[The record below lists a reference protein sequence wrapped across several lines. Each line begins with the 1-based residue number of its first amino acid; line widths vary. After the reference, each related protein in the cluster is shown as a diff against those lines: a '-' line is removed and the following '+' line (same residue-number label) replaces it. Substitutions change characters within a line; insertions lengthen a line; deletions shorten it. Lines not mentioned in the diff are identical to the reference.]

1 MRSAAA
7 SMPTLLTASEA
18 ADAVRRLSVVE
29 RKVDGGRRRVPLQ
42 RVDGSSMW
50 KHAGFRTM
58 AEWMA
63 AKTGDPVPVLAG
75 LLDTAKKLG
84 SCPATAEAF
93 AAGEVSVAA
102 AREIA
107 GAVAVD
113 PGAEAGLLAVAR
125 HGDHRRLVD
134 RAAKV
139 RQAARSAEDEAA
151 KHARLRARRFARTHT
166 DADGLVIL
174 HAGFAP
180 KDWAPYAAAWQRG
193 TDAEFTRAR
202 RQGRRD
208 GPQAYAA
215 DALLAMLARAPV
227 RNDAPP
233 ARRRRRRCWPGRP
246 GVPSRHRYR
255 RWAEP
260 TAPPSARHHHD
271 DRPNPKSW
279 CWSTASP

>member
-1 MRSAAA
+1 
-7 SMPTLLTASEA
+7 MP
-18 ADAVRRLSVVE
+18 
-29 RKVDGGRRRVPLQ
+29 
-42 RVDGSSMW
+42 
-50 KHAGFRTM
+50 
-58 AEWMA
+58 EWMA
-63 AKTGDPVPVLAG
+63 AKTGDPVPVLTG
-75 LLDTAKKLG
+75 LLDTTKKLG

-139 RQAARSAEDEAA
+139 RQAARSGEDEAA

-180 KDWAPYAAAWQRG
+180 KDWAPYAAAL
-193 TDAEFTRAR
+193 AAR
-202 RQGRRD
+202 HRRRVHPGATT
-208 GPQAYAA
+208 GPP
-215 DALLAMLARAPV
+215 R
-227 RNDAPP
+227 RPP
-233 ARRRRRRCWPGRP
+233 GLRRRRLVGPARVGRR
-246 GVPSRHRYR
+246 S
-255 RWAEP
+255 
-260 TAPPSARHHHD
+260 
-271 DRPNPKSW
+271 
-279 CWSTASP
+279 